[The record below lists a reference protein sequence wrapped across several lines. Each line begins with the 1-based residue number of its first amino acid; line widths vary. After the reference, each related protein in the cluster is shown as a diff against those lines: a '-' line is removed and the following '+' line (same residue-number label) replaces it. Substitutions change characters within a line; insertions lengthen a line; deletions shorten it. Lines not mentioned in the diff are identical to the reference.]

1 MRKFLC
7 ALMAVLIVL
16 MCAGCT
22 SGPKGE
28 TLGADKPEDE
38 AIKITFNADFYDNA
52 GDLWLSATGST
63 FNIEPNKVK
72 EYTYSTEGYWE
83 YNWTMSSVMSVYID
97 GKQIDSC
104 GSTIIFA
111 DNRLEILD
119 MNIPEVINTH
129 IRTNDAYVD
138 ISSDVSYVYG
148 RRHTYIGQPVH
159 GGTSVTTTIKG
170 NTINENSTTSNKTTN
185 TNNET
190 VTGNSTTNVTGSTNL
205 TTGSLNITSG
215 STNLDLNKTHIHTTN
230 ELCIKSSTN
239 TYFKGATNTYLG
251 KDQEGNKGTNFYV
264 TSSNTGDLTSPNIS
278 LNASTKYNEN
288 VGNKSFTA
296 TGTLNEDI
304 TGVVT
309 TTNRNNCNIYTY
321 GNSYTYVHGNIIDTT
336 EGERLVVT
344 KGGNSIHRIFE

>member
-22 SGPKGE
+22 NGPKGE

-38 AIKITFNADFYDNA
+38 AVKITFNADFYDNA
-52 GDLWLSATGST
+52 GNLWLSATGST

-129 IRTNDAYVD
+129 ARTNDAY
-138 ISSDVSYVYG
+138 IDVNEPWYSMNWTDYWTV
-148 RRHTYIGQPVH
+148 QWWC
-159 GGTSVTTTIKG
+159 
-170 NTINENSTTSNKTTN
+170 INEQSHGR
-185 TNNET
+185 T
-190 VTGNSTTNVTGSTNL
+190 V
-205 TTGSLNITSG
+205 
-215 STNLDLNKTHIHTTN
+215 
-230 ELCIKSSTN
+230 
-239 TYFKGATNTYLG
+239 
-251 KDQEGNKGTNFYV
+251 
-264 TSSNTGDLTSPNIS
+264 
-278 LNASTKYNEN
+278 
-288 VGNKSFTA
+288 
-296 TGTLNEDI
+296 
-304 TGVVT
+304 
-309 TTNRNNCNIYTY
+309 
-321 GNSYTYVHGNIIDTT
+321 
-336 EGERLVVT
+336 
-344 KGGNSIHRIFE
+344 